1 MATIA
6 QQLDALQVATVQ
18 ADYDGA
24 WAELE
29 QTFARG
35 LMMTAERYPA
45 AGMGQGTRDGA
56 EALRSLAA
64 TLDAVFIGL
73 TLPRRKRYLD
83 APYADAGQGREPG

>member
-1 MATIA
+1 MTTIA
-6 QQLDALQVATVQ
+6 QQIDAVQQAQIQ

-29 QTFARG
+29 QTFSRG

-45 AGMGQGTRDGA
+45 PGKGQGTRAGA

-73 TLPRRKRYLD
+73 TLPPRRRYLD
-83 APYADAGQGREPG
+83 APYADFGQGREAG